1 MTATQKKWARLKT
14 HFIVAY
20 HNLKKQSKNQVNNI
34 ITGVILALIAD
45 ELHKFFTKFNEGQQK
60 LANSSYSKKTLKE
73 LVEAC
78 NKKINAL
85 DQTVKVLDKK
95 NNQGNQQKYDQNNSN
110 ADNRIP
116 KPPVMYCHLC
126 GRSNDPLNVSMNC
139 PNPKPGYKW
148 HATFKRR
155 YGGLEVDFAEA

>member
-20 HNLKKQSKNQVNNI
+20 HNLKKQSKNQVKKYDD
-34 ITGVILALIAD
+34 GGSYGAHYRQLQKV
-45 ELHKFFTKFNEGQQK
+45 FTKFNEGQQK

-73 LVEAC
+73 LVEDC

-85 DQTVKVLDKK
+85 DQTVKVFDKK

-148 HATFKRR
+148 HETFKRR